1 MVMSIIAACGSAIV
15 FSLGIIEA
23 RDGNVSAVTYYN
35 YVSWA
40 ILSNI
45 WKKKLHF
52 DVDILSS
59 IFNQINVVICESGP
73 FNIREYHLIEL
84 MLNF

>member
-23 RDGNVSAVTYYN
+23 YGGKTRAVNYYY

-40 ILSNI
+40 ILFHL

-59 IFNQINVVICESGP
+59 IFNQIIIVICKVAHS
-73 FNIREYHLIEL
+73 I
-84 MLNF
+84 